1 MANQTIKDL
10 NKIISLSGENIFP
23 LYHNLSTYSTQLSN
37 IETFIVD
44 NINLN
49 KRVSAY
55 FDPNIKYSV
64 PLADNTVITTSISS
78 KSVTNDKLADA
89 SIDSSKLSSNSV
101 TSEKI
106 LANAVT
112 SEKLAIN
119 SITSEK
125 ILANAV
131 TSEKLA
137 TNSITTEK
145 ISANAITS
153 DKLAANSVTKEK
165 LGDIVKSGGG
175 LSKDING
182 LSLDDDSAMPKFV
195 LVYDGTNWVA
205 RQINVSDFSFKNSL
219 GDLYPQNASIM
230 FDAANKNW
238 IVSEPET
245 TVIIEQSYI
254 RSLASCTQAVGNYAA
269 ITNDNRLIAW
279 GTLNKEKFGGAANG
293 TTVASSNV
301 RVPFWNNYDG
311 YKNNLTYSPYG
322 GDYLDENKNATLGT
336 VLWNSVNGTSLVYPE
351 DDISKG
357 ANVWVCGTNGGIA
370 SAAYADPTSI
380 AISNDGDGYVITENG
395 KTTQSTL
402 TRMVPEI
409 DFRDMNALSAV
420 PKSKHIIAN
429 KYTGADA
436 SVTPNISLSSVKEQ
450 YFFSYA
456 HGVKFVDSLGNIQ
469 DIAGSPTA
477 STTSQKGGYA
487 RDSENGSTARF
498 STPDGIA
505 QAPDGKIYVCDT
517 GNHNIKRI
525 ANTAIRNTKVIAG
538 IFAENGASIQTG
550 NTDGR
555 TIDARFDSPKKIVI
569 DPTNHRV
576 MYVSDSH
583 RIRKLTVT
591 QLDEPNELWDVTTV
605 AGFSAL
611 GGIVNGIGTAA
622 RFNTP
627 TGLALSNDGK
637 VLYIADKVNKCIRT
651 FNTTTSAVDTFV
663 SGQVNTAATLN
674 NPHQIVSNGTKD
686 TLYVASSLSHNI
698 RKISID
704 PITKAGTVTALVNS
718 VGTAGA
724 TNAATL
730 TGSLLNGPV
739 GLTMLNNKLY
749 ITEHTGNRIRMV
761 DFSTAT
767 PTITTVAGTSIASST
782 DSLTG
787 TKGTVY
793 SPYYMTNDG
802 TFVYFTD
809 YSTHKIRRIDPRLT
823 GTNRYALSTIAG
835 TGSPGIVNSVSAIKA
850 TFNGPTGIAYDSVR
864 NCLYVSDYSGH
875 TIRRIALSTAP
886 YAVTT
891 IAGNSGVAT
900 AGYVNSDIGL
910 NARFNGP
917 LGLKVDGN
925 YLYVSDNANHAI
937 RRITLDAPYKVETII
952 GTGTAGT
959 KFGNG
964 AVAQLNAPSQI
975 EIIDGTMYIPSRGA
989 HLITKAST
997 SNPYGLSSFV
1007 GTNNTAGNIQ
1017 SGVATINWEPTG
1029 LVMDDN
1035 NILYFTDTLGDQV
1048 GSIDTNSAN
1057 KEISFFKKFGIGNM
1071 GIGAKTDKP
1080 TSGFIKTSI
1089 VENGVEVRFKS
1100 VKRNG
1105 NTTTTVLFAGLDV
1118 NDSLWVWGTAF
1129 HGAFGIGHG
1138 AANASVTLPPTKVKR
1153 FSGQIKDYQ
1162 ISCSDA
1168 TSSVITIIT
1177 KDNKMYAAGS
1187 NVYGQLARN
1196 YTTVQ
1201 ATHTHREFK
1210 FQECLKNVS
1219 ANISAVADANS
1230 LADVL
1235 YAGTTNNFYIDTSGQ
1250 VWACGNN
1257 TNGLLANGTAANV
1270 NETTFTKINDLSDVK
1285 KLIINGKDKPIAFAL
1300 TNDGKIFSWGYNGAA
1315 KGQTLTNDITLAN
1328 INKPARC
1335 WNYDKKSEVDNAVD
1349 IFTSDNIVLDQAL
1362 IAYTDTNKYVY
1373 FGGYKADVLGPD
1385 FPDNIP
1391 YFKRFN
1397 VKNVTND
1404 ILISGEEAFV
1414 HRENGTVFQVRSIGP
1429 QKLF

>member
-37 IETFIVD
+37 IETFIVN

-55 FDPNIKYSV
+55 FDPNIKYSI
-64 PLADNTVITTSISS
+64 PLSDNTVITTSISS
-78 KSVTNDKLADA
+78 KSVTNDKLADS
-89 SIDSSKLSSNSV
+89 SIDSSKLSSNSI

-106 LANAVT
+106 SANAVT

-195 LVYDGTNWVA
+195 LVYDGANWVP
-205 RQINVSDFSFKNSL
+205 RQINISDFSFKNSS

-230 FDAANKNW
+230 FDAINKNW

-311 YKNNLTYSPYG
+311 YKNDLTYSPYG
-322 GDYLDENKNATLGT
+322 GDYLDENKYAVLGT
-336 VLWNSVNGTSLVYPE
+336 VLWNAVNGTSLVYTE

-357 ANVWVCGTNGGIA
+357 ADVWVCGTNGGIA

-380 AISNDGDGYVITENG
+380 AISNDGDGYVITENN
-395 KTTQSTL
+395 KSTQSTL

-456 HGVKFVDSLGNIQ
+456 YGVKFVDSLGNIQ

-505 QAPDGKIYVCDT
+505 QAPNGKIYVCDT

-538 IFAENGASIQTG
+538 IFAENGATIQTG
-550 NTDGR
+550 NTDGG
-555 TIDARFDSPKKIVI
+555 TTDARFDSPRKIVI

-591 QLDEPNELWDVTTV
+591 PINEPNELWDVTTV

-611 GGIVNGIGTAA
+611 GGIVNGIGTVA

-627 TGLALSNDGK
+627 TGLALSTDGK

-674 NPHQIVSNGTKD
+674 NPHQIVCNATKD
-686 TLYVASSLSHNI
+686 TLYVASNLSHNI
-698 RKISID
+698 RKIAID
-704 PITKAGTVTALVNS
+704 PITKAGIVTALVNS
-718 VGTAGA
+718 AGTAGSVNN
-724 TNAATL
+724 TTL
-730 TGSLLNGPV
+730 SASTLNGPL

-749 ITEHTGNRIRMV
+749 ITENTGNRIRMV

-767 PTITTVAGTSIASST
+767 PTITTVAGTGTATST
-782 DSLTG
+782 DNLTG
-787 TKGTVY
+787 IKGTVY

-802 TFVYFTD
+802 TFIYFTD
-809 YSTHKIRRIDPRLT
+809 YYTHKIRRIDPRLT

-835 TGSPGIVNSVSAIKA
+835 TGTAGNANSVSAIKA

-864 NCLYVSDYSGH
+864 NCLYVSDHLAH
-875 TIRRIALSTAP
+875 TIRRIALSAAP

-891 IAGNSGVAT
+891 IAGNNGVAT
-900 AGYVNSDIGL
+900 PDYVNSDIGL
-910 NARFNGP
+910 NARFNNP

-952 GTGTAGT
+952 GTKTAGT

-997 SNPYGLSSFV
+997 SNPYALSSFV

-1196 YTTVQ
+1196 YTRVQ

-1210 FQECLKNVS
+1210 FEECLKNVS
-1219 ANISAVADANS
+1219 GNISAVADANS

-1257 TNGLLANGTAANV
+1257 TNGLLANGTATNV
-1270 NETTFTKINDLSDVK
+1270 NETTFTKINDLSNVK

-1315 KGQTLTNDITLAN
+1315 KGQTLTNDIILAN
-1328 INKPARC
+1328 INKPTRC